1 MKSSTRRSTQSATPR
16 STARAIAIP
25 QPKSV
30 HQTLL
35 KALLGTA
42 IGLSAFTTNAGVLTD
57 SLADSPTDQSST
69 LQASSSLV
77 WDLAKQ
83 GTDSGINQLLTPE
96 AWGSSTDPAFT
107 NALALLQENLAKQK
121 ETRAESIAEST
132 KTLEEHLALFEESG
146 SPIELSKGLIA
157 AVSLQLLS
165 PSDDEFHKL
174 PGVNTIIK
182 ASIKH
187 AKLAELNGDWL
198 IASELFYRLNA
209 IYDQAGTYRA
219 DVDRLT
225 TRLTMIRMYVPERL
239 WELRNERR
247 LAEDLEGLPPYN
259 PFGDLYTD
267 KLQGIDSVTV
277 RTAIQ
282 RAAAQ
287 HLDRQSKSD
296 PDGVS
301 LNDLIVGGLDAVRT
315 MATTTDLSGAFPN
328 FSSNATRSKF
338 VSAIDNLKV
347 KYASDARPANAYDL
361 RRAIDS
367 MMSASRDSVGVM
379 PEALLHE
386 FGNGAIAQLDPYT
399 AIIWPDEVA
408 RFRRSTQGE
417 FIGVGI
423 RIQLDELQ
431 NITIITP
438 LEGTPAQ
445 RAGLQANDIIKK
457 VDGISAIG
465 LGLDQAVEVITGPPN
480 TDVTLTVERSVK
492 DSAGAATLK
501 EFEYTITRAKIDLP
515 SVKGWSKTG
524 PGDEDWNYFLDQDQ
538 GIGYV
543 RLTGFTQDTT
553 KDFDRAVAAMKE
565 QGLNALVLDLRYNP
579 GGLLDQAVQMS
590 SRFVPEGMVVRTVD
604 ASGNTQDR
612 QDVRTINPKYSLRDL
627 PCVVLVNEGSA
638 SASEIVSG
646 AIQAG
651 AHQGKNK
658 ALVVGARSFGK
669 GSVQNVY
676 MLPGGLSAMKITTQH
691 YEVDSPRMI
700 HKVPGA
706 TEWGIEPDLHVEML
720 PSQQAAALML
730 RRDSDIFP
738 IDKDGFVIQDP
749 ERPTPQDL
757 ITEGIDLQVQT
768 ALVLLQSQV
777 DEAIAK
783 TSLKD

>member
-1 MKSSTRRSTQSATPR
+1 MKSSTRRSTRTQNQR
-16 STARAIAIP
+16 STAHAIALP

-30 HQTLL
+30 HQTIL

-42 IGLSAFTTNAGVLTD
+42 IGLSAFTANAGVLLDNLTDTPTD
-57 SLADSPTDQSST
+57 SPT
-69 LQASSSLV
+69 LQASSDLV

-83 GTDSGINQLLTPE
+83 GTDSGINDLLNPE
-96 AWGSSTDPAFT
+96 AWGTSADPAF
-107 NALALLQENLAKQK
+107 ASSLSLLQENLAKQQV
-121 ETRAESIAEST
+121 TRAESIQEAT
-132 KTLEEHLALFEESG
+132 KTLGEHLALFEESD

-157 AVSLQLLS
+157 AVSLQLLAE
-165 PSDDEFHKL
+165 SDDEFFQI
-174 PGVNTIIK
+174 PGVTKIID
-182 ASIKH
+182 ASISH
-187 AKLAELNGDWL
+187 AKQAEADGDWL

-225 TRLTMIRMYVPERL
+225 RRLTMIRMYAPQRL

-287 HLDRQSKSD
+287 HLDRQSKND
-296 PDGVS
+296 PNGVS
-301 LNDLIVGGLDAVRT
+301 LNDLILGGLDAVKT
-315 MATTTDLSGAFPN
+315 MTTTTDLSVAFPK
-328 FSSNATRSKF
+328 FADENARNKF
-338 VSAIDNLKV
+338 VAALDDLALKYG
-347 KYASDARPANAYDL
+347 KEARPANAYDL

-379 PEALLHE
+379 TEALLHE

-431 NITIITP
+431 NITIVTP

-445 RAGLQANDIIKK
+445 RAGLEADDIIKK
-457 VDGISAIG
+457 VDGISAVG

-480 TDVTLTVERSVK
+480 TTVDLTVERSVE
-492 DSAGAATLK
+492 DEEGNTTLK

-524 PGDEDWNYFLDQDQ
+524 PGDEDWNYFLDEDQ

-553 KDFDRAVAAMKE
+553 KDFDQAVKQMKK

-579 GGLLDQAVQMS
+579 GGLLDQAVQMA
-590 SRFVPEGMVVRTVD
+590 SRFVPDGMVVRTVD

-612 QDVRTINPKYSLRDL
+612 QDVRTINPGYSLRDL

-651 AHQGKNK
+651 AHHGKNK

-720 PSQQAAALML
+720 PSQQAQAVML

-738 IDKDGFVIQDP
+738 IDKDGFVIEDP
-749 ERPTPQDL
+749 ERQTPDDL
-757 ITEGIDLQVQT
+757 ITQGIDLQVQT

>member
-1 MKSSTRRSTQSATPR
+1 MKSSTRRSTHTPTQSTHQLTP
-16 STARAIAIP
+16 AQAIALP
-25 QPKSV
+25 HSKLL
-30 HQTLL
+30 HQTIL
-35 KALLGTA
+35 KAVLGTA
-42 IGLSAFTTNAGVLTD
+42 IGLSAFTSNAAV
-57 SLADSPTDQSST
+57 LADSPNDQHST

-77 WDLAKQ
+77 WDLATQ
-83 GTDSGINQLLTPE
+83 GSDSGINTLLTPE
-96 AWGSSTDPAFT
+96 AWGTSTDPTFT
-107 NALALLQENLAKQK
+107 ASLTLLQENLAKQQQ
-121 ETRAESIAEST
+121 TRAESIEEST
-132 KTLEEHLALFEESG
+132 ETLEEHLALFKESG

-165 PSDDEFHKL
+165 PSDDEFHKI
-174 PGVNTIIK
+174 PGVKTIIDQ
-182 ASIKH
+182 SIKH

-209 IYDQAGTYRA
+209 IYDQAGTFRE

-225 TRLTMIRMYVPERL
+225 RRLTMIRMYVPERL

-259 PFGDLYTD
+259 PFGDRYTD

-315 MATTTDLSGAFPN
+315 MATTTDLSGAFPKFAN
-328 FSSNATRSKF
+328 NSTRSKF
-338 VSAIDNLKV
+338 VSSIDNLKL

-386 FGNGAIAQLDPYT
+386 FGNGAIAQLDAYT

-431 NITIITP
+431 NITIVTP

-445 RAGLQANDIIKK
+445 RAGLQADDIIKK
-457 VDGISAIG
+457 VDGISAVG

-480 TDVTLTVERSVK
+480 TTVDLTVERSIE
-492 DSAGAATLK
+492 DSDGNTTLK

-524 PGDEDWNYFLDQDQ
+524 PGDEDWNYFLDEDQ

-553 KDFDRAVAAMKE
+553 KDFDRAVAKMKD
-565 QGLNALVLDLRYNP
+565 QGLSALILDLRYNP

-590 SRFVPEGMVVRTVD
+590 SRFVPQGMVVRTVD

-612 QDVRTINPKYSLRDL
+612 QDVRPVNPKYSLRDL

-720 PSQQAAALML
+720 PTQQAEAVML
-730 RRDSDIFP
+730 RRDSDIYP
-738 IDKDGFVIQDP
+738 IDKDGFVIEDP
-749 ERPTPQDL
+749 DRPTPQDL
-757 ITEGIDLQVQT
+757 ITKGIDLQVQT

-777 DEAIAK
+777 DEAITK
-783 TSLKD
+783 TSMSD